1 MKLKVLNRQKGPE
14 GTPNRLRRE
23 GKIPAVLYR
32 GGEEAQQ
39 LVIETSEFQ
48 GVLRQIPQGT
58 LATMVFELDFEGK
71 KVKALIKE
79 IQYQP
84 TTYSV
89 IHIDL
94 LAVVPQALV
103 RVRVPLRCTGMAQ
116 CAGVRLGG
124 ILRPVMRSI
133 PVRCKP
139 DAIPEELVVD
149 VRDLGIRQ
157 SRRLRDI
164 SFPEGVTPLMDL
176 NEVAVVVAKR

>member
-1 MKLKVLNRQKGPE
+1 MKLKVLNRKKGPE
-14 GTPNRLRRE
+14 GTSNRLRRE

-32 GGEEAQQ
+32 SGEETQQ
-39 LVIETSEFQ
+39 LVIEATQ
-48 GVLRQIPQGT
+48 WQALLRQIPQGS
-58 LATMVFELDFEGK
+58 LATTLFELEIEGK
-71 KVKALIKE
+71 KVRALVKE
-79 IQYQP
+79 VQYDP

-94 LAVVPQALV
+94 LAVGPESVV
-103 RVRVPLRCTGMAQ
+103 RVRVPLRCTGTAQ

-124 ILRPVMRSI
+124 ILRQVMRAI

-139 DAIPEELVVD
+139 DAIPDELVVD

-157 SRRLRDI
+157 GRRLRDI
-164 SFPEGVTPLMDL
+164 TFPAGVSPLMDL